1 MGNDIQ
7 QQIFQAMASP
17 DFYPH
22 GVARLQEQDTHISK
36 VFLTGEIVYKIK
48 KAVNLGF
55 LDFSTL
61 KKRRHYCVRE
71 ILLNR
76 RLTHDIYLDVVAV
89 TRKNGTFTFGG
100 TGETLEYAVRMRQL
114 PESRSLK
121 QLIETGGID
130 PSDITA
136 LGARLARFYFSAS
149 PSKSLRAGQG
159 WKNLCDAC
167 EENFRHT
174 RDFSGSLIDKNIWE
188 TVKGATFS
196 FLRSRKGSFYQR
208 FKEGKIRDCHGDLR
222 TDHIYFTEQ
231 GIQIID
237 CIEFNDHL
245 RHIDIINDL
254 AFLLMDLDFLGKPGM
269 GDGLLDE
276 FIKGT
281 HDTNGLNLLAF
292 YKCYRAMVRCKVNC
306 ISLCSR
312 ELKHP
317 ERETIHLEA
326 LKYLNLAYRYA
337 VQFSRPAVWVVCG
350 MPATGKSTIAK
361 AVSRAL
367 GIKVFRSDVVRKALF
382 GLKPHHRDTA
392 SAGKKIYSASAGSL
406 TYGSLLRLT
415 RQAIETG
422 TSVIIDATYSKE
434 KYRLDLISLVK
445 KKGIRPL
452 FVECTAQDR
461 VMKERL
467 VHRDSRPS
475 VSDARI
481 GDFETLKARYEPLI
495 ESRDFLHMRVD
506 TDVSLDPLIRRI
518 LIRTFR
524 LDSDGMTD
532 TAETRQEGS
541 FRYGLD
547 DRHLPAC
554 QDHDTGP
561 GTPGKLNE
569 GRRVSCLKQFW
580 SPRTG

>member
-76 RLTHDIYLDVVAV
+76 RLTHDIYLDVVAI
-89 TRKNGTFTFGG
+89 TRENGTCTIGG

-114 PESRSLK
+114 PESMSLH

-130 PSDITA
+130 PSNMAA
-136 LGARLARFYFSAS
+136 LGARLARFYCTTSQ
-149 PSKSLRAGQG
+149 SKSLRAGQG

-174 RDFSGSLIDKNIWE
+174 RDLSRTLTDKNFWE
-188 TVKGATFS
+188 TVQGATLS
-196 FLRSRKGSFYQR
+196 FLKRRKGSFYQR
-208 FKEGKIRDCHGDLR
+208 FNAGKIRDCHGDLR
-222 TDHIYFTEQ
+222 TDHIYFTDQ

-237 CIEFNDHL
+237 CIEFNDRL
-245 RHIDIINDL
+245 RHIDVINDL

-269 GDGLLDE
+269 GDCLLDE

-292 YKCYRAMVRCKVNC
+292 YKCYRAMVRCKVKC
-306 ISLCSR
+306 ILLNSC
-312 ELKHP
+312 ELTHP
-317 ERETIHLEA
+317 EREKIHMEA
-326 LKYLNLAYRYA
+326 LKYLTLAYRYA
-337 VQFSRPAVWVVCG
+337 IQFSRPAVWVVCG

-361 AVSRAL
+361 ALSRAL

-382 GLKPHHRDTA
+382 GLKPHQQGTA
-392 SAGKKIYSASAGSL
+392 SAGKNIYSASAGSL
-406 TYGSLLRLT
+406 TYGRLLRLT

-434 KYRLDLISLVK
+434 KYRLDLIRLVK
-445 KKGIRPL
+445 EKGIRPI
-452 FVECTAQDR
+452 FIECTAQDR

-467 VHRDSRPS
+467 VHRDNSPS

-481 GDFETLKARYEPLI
+481 GDFETLKAGYEPFI
-495 ESRDFLHMRVD
+495 KSGDFLHMCVD

-518 LIRTFR
+518 LIRAFR
-524 LDSDGMTD
+524 IDSKKG
-532 TAETRQEGS
+532 E
-541 FRYGLD
+541 Y
-547 DRHLPAC
+547 H
-554 QDHDTGP
+554 
-561 GTPGKLNE
+561 
-569 GRRVSCLKQFW
+569 V
-580 SPRTG
+580 

>member
-1 MGNDIQ
+1 MANHIQ

-22 GVARLQEQDTHISK
+22 RVARLQQQDTHISK

-76 RLTHDIYLDVVAV
+76 RLSHDIYLDVVAI
-89 TRKNGTFTFGG
+89 TRENGTYTIGG

-114 PESRSLK
+114 PESRSLL
-121 QLIETGGID
+121 QLIEKGRID
-130 PSDITA
+130 PSDMAA
-136 LGARLARFYFSAS
+136 LGSRLARFYVTTSQ
-149 PSKSLRAGQG
+149 SKSLRAGQG

-174 RDFSGSLIDKNIWE
+174 RNLSGTLLDKNIWE
-188 TVKGATFS
+188 TVKGATRS
-196 FLRSRKGSFYQR
+196 FLKSRKGAFYQR
-208 FKEGKIRDCHGDLR
+208 FKEAKIRDCHGDLR
-222 TDHIYFTEQ
+222 TDHIYFTDP

-245 RHIDIINDL
+245 RHIDVINDL
-254 AFLLMDLDFLGKPGM
+254 AFLLMDLDFLGKPGL
-269 GDGLLDE
+269 GDCLLDE

-292 YKCYRAMVRCKVNC
+292 YKCYRALVRCKVNC
-306 ISLCSR
+306 ISLSSR
-312 ELKHP
+312 GLKHP
-317 ERETIHLEA
+317 EREKIHMEA
-326 LKYLNLAYRYA
+326 LKYLDLAYHYA
-337 VQFSRPAVWVVCG
+337 IQFSRPAVWVVCG

-361 AVSRAL
+361 AVSKAL

-382 GLKPHHRDTA
+382 GLKTHQQGTA
-392 SAGKKIYSASAGSL
+392 SAGKKCYSDSASSL
-406 TYGSLLRLT
+406 TYGRLLLLT
-415 RQAIETG
+415 QQEIETG

-434 KYRLDLISLVK
+434 KYRLDLISLAK
-445 KKGIRPL
+445 EKGIRPI
-452 FVECTAQDR
+452 FIECSAQDR
-461 VMKERL
+461 VIKERL
-467 VHRDSRPS
+467 VQRDFSPS

-481 GDFETLKARYEPLI
+481 GDFETLKARYEPFI
-495 ESRDFLHMRVD
+495 ESGDFLHMSVD

-518 LIRTFR
+518 MIRAFR
-524 LDSDGMTD
+524 IDSDVMTD
-532 TAETRQEGS
+532 AAEN
-541 FRYGLD
+541 
-547 DRHLPAC
+547 
-554 QDHDTGP
+554 
-561 GTPGKLNE
+561 KLE
-569 GRRVSCLKQFW
+569 RRVSCLKRFW
-580 SPRTG
+580 SQPTG

>member
-1 MGNDIQ
+1 MDNHIQ

-17 DFYPH
+17 EFYPH
-22 GVARLQEQDTHISK
+22 RVARLQQQDTHISK

-76 RLTHDIYLDVVAV
+76 RLSHDIYLDVVAV
-89 TRKNGTFTFGG
+89 TRENGTYTIGG
-100 TGETLEYAVRMRQL
+100 TGEILEYAVRMRQL
-114 PESRSLK
+114 SESRSLL
-121 QLIETGGID
+121 QLIEKGRID
-130 PSDITA
+130 PSDMAA
-136 LGARLARFYFSAS
+136 LGSRLARFYVTTSQ
-149 PSKSLRAGQG
+149 SKSLRAGQG

-174 RDFSGSLIDKNIWE
+174 RNLSGTLLDKNIWE
-188 TVKGATFS
+188 TVKGATRS
-196 FLRSRKGSFYQR
+196 FLKSRKGAFYQR
-208 FKEGKIRDCHGDLR
+208 FKEAKIRDCHGDLR
-222 TDHIYFTEQ
+222 TDHIYFTDQ

-245 RHIDIINDL
+245 RHIDVINDL
-254 AFLLMDLDFLGKPGM
+254 AFLLMDLDFLGKPGI
-269 GDGLLDE
+269 GDCLLDE

-292 YKCYRAMVRCKVNC
+292 YKCYRAVVRCKVNC
-306 ISLCSR
+306 ISLSSR

-317 ERETIHLEA
+317 KREKIHMEA
-326 LKYLNLAYRYA
+326 LKYLDLAYHYA
-337 VQFSRPAVWVVCG
+337 IQFSRPAVWVVCG

-361 AVSRAL
+361 AVSKAL

-382 GLKPHHRDTA
+382 GLKPHQQDTT
-392 SAGKKIYSASAGSL
+392 SAGKKCYSDSASSL
-406 TYGSLLRLT
+406 TYGRLLLLT
-415 RQAIETG
+415 QQEIETG

-445 KKGIRPL
+445 EKGIRPL
-452 FVECTAQDR
+452 FIECSAQDR
-461 VMKERL
+461 VIKERL
-467 VHRDSRPS
+467 VQRDFSPS

-481 GDFETLKARYEPLI
+481 GDFETLKAGYEPFI
-495 ESRDFLHMRVD
+495 ESRDYLHMSVD

-518 LIRTFR
+518 MIRAFR
-524 LDSDGMTD
+524 IDSDVMTD
-532 TAETRQEGS
+532 TGEN
-541 FRYGLD
+541 
-547 DRHLPAC
+547 
-554 QDHDTGP
+554 
-561 GTPGKLNE
+561 KLE
-569 GRRVSCLKQFW
+569 RRV
-580 SPRTG
+580 